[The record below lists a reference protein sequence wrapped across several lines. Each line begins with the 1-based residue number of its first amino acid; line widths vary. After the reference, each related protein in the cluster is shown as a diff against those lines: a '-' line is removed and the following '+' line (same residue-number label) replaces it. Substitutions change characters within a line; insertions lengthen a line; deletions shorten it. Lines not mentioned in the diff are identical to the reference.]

1 MNGLRQLAAVTACA
15 MAAMTA
21 GMNMQTR
28 HLHAPQLASLW
39 PAMTASAAPL
49 ASTTA
54 TLPAVPKPALVAKPA
69 VVKPAA
75 APIAID
81 SPTVS
86 PPAPAAM
93 PKPPDPTLAPAI
105 DAAALA
111 QQSEGVAERLRDR
124 VPAALFP
131 YFDEYLYVS
140 KAANGAWAQHMYM
153 FHKAD
158 DGDLVYEQAFP
169 VSTGREHAGKI
180 FHQHAIGHVRTRSRS
195 FRSRALFASL
205 ARRGDALG
213 DVPRLHDSRP
223 RNGIAM
229 HSAEGH
235 AFELGH
241 RASGGCIRLPPEKA
255 EELFKRFQ
263 AEERGRVPVFAFD
276 DSRATT
282 FTDGSHGSRCG
293 GQRRIAGRLQSACC
307 SSKIIRADRPSWRFC
322 RNSGSMN
329 FNEPCRP
336 RS

>member
-169 VSTGREHAGKI
+169 VSTGREMQEKYFTSTPSGMFELDPDRFDRVHFSHRWHGAAMPWAMFLDYTIHGHA
-180 FHQHAIGHVRTRSRS
+180 T
-195 FRSRALFASL
+195 
-205 ARRGDALG
+205 
-213 DVPRLHDSRP
+213 
-223 RNGIAM
+223 GIAM

-241 RASGGCIRLPPEKA
+241 RASGGCIRLPREKA
-255 EELFKRFQ
+255 EELFQRFQ

-276 DSRATT
+276 DTRATT
-282 FTDGSHGSRCG
+282 FTDGSLVRDA
-293 GQRRIAGRLQSACC
+293 AGNVELQSGYKVLLFIEDYPGGPAVVAVL
-307 SSKIIRADRPSWRFC
+307 S
-322 RNSGSMN
+322 
-329 FNEPCRP
+329 
-336 RS
+336 